1 MERITMTTNCGVEDV
16 RFKEETKDIGVC
28 GDPADAKNQR
38 HMDGGRYGN
47 RIIGKTY
54 KQGEAIKI
62 DVFLT
67 ASHKGYFEFRIGDFS
82 NSDTAG
88 DIEGRLNGVVLK
100 QVSGSTKY
108 YIRTPGMR
116 SHKIHLQLPSDL
128 TCERCVIQ
136 WWYKTGN

>member
-54 KQGEAIKI
+54 KQGQKITI
-62 DVFLT
+62 DVLLT
-67 ASHKGYFEFRIGDFS
+67 ASHLGYFEFRIGDFS
-82 NSDTAG
+82 DRDTSG
-88 DIEGRLNGVVLK
+88 DEMGKLNGQLME
-100 QVSGSTKY
+100 QINGDTKF
-108 YIRTPGMR
+108 R
-116 SHKIHLQLPSDL
+116 
-128 TCERCVIQ
+128 V
-136 WWYKTGN
+136 